1 MNLGLLVVQG
11 VSVDPIGSIVALRN
25 RFVLKGFT
33 DPEILGFENQKSE
46 KMSNVTKCDRQRSHG
61 SQFGAVMSSSNEVSL
76 DIFRATKENG
86 SLDYRS

>member
-1 MNLGLLVVQG
+1 MNLRLLVVQG
-11 VSVDPIGSIVALRN
+11 VSVDPIGSIVSLRN

-46 KMSNVTKCDRQRSHG
+46 KMSNVTKCDRSHG

-76 DIFRATKENG
+76 DIFEATTKMD
-86 SLDYRS
+86 L